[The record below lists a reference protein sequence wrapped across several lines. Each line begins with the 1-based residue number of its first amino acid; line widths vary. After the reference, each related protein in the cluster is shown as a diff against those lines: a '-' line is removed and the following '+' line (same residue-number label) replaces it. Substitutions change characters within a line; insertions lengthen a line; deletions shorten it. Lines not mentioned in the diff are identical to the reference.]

1 MKLSRPIP
9 FRWGRTDCVPED
21 DKKWTPYSFE
31 ATKDERHSNAYETGT
46 KAVQDFKRDFNMTA
60 RETISL
66 MAIHGLAEFNKN
78 FEESTFYKWIGGLKR
93 EGQEGTFS
101 NLYYKY
107 LNGKTYWR
115 GHSERFGKHLFLG
128 DEKGNPVGGNAF
140 KIQCTKAWNDSERF
154 YGGPCHFRPTHPG
167 KKHS

>member
-9 FRWGRTDCVPED
+9 FRWGRTDCVPEE

-31 ATKDERHSNAYETGT
+31 ATKNERHSNAYETGT

-78 FEESTFYKWIGGLKR
+78 YEESTFYKWIGGLKR
-93 EGQEGTFS
+93 NPLEASIESDLRKIPQRNRRYHFDNRDHVLVKLWSSFHFS
-101 NLYYKY
+101 LAWSISQ
-107 LNGKTYWR
+107 LRDEIWGKFQKW
-115 GHSERFGKHLFLG
+115 
-128 DEKGNPVGGNAF
+128 
-140 KIQCTKAWNDSERF
+140 
-154 YGGPCHFRPTHPG
+154 
-167 KKHS
+167 